1 MIPLRS
7 PLKTQSGFSLL
18 ELIATVVM
26 SFVILGVSLSL
37 ITTQRRQYLNQ
48 QANTDINQ
56 TLQSAMDFMG
66 TDIRQAG
73 EKVGPGL
80 GLPIVRLINGA
91 AGAPDELWVQ
101 RKLLDTAL
109 NVCEDVSAG
118 VRGAIKVSDK
128 SSPPVAGC
136 SFSDDATL
144 PKVPNAISD
153 DVDAW
158 KNFRCRI
165 GPSKNVCTNVIPNN
179 NCTQNGGS
187 NDECSWAYI
196 YDPIQGRGE
205 FFVYYGENTTDQ
217 ILVSA
222 TFANSYPVANQ
233 PKIYILEQRH
243 YFLSAPVKGDRILNL
258 ETRDRDEV
266 TSYKIVNRL
275 RDFQLKGLV
284 ANAWFDTGFNESPVG
299 PYADW
304 QTLQSVEVTLNA
316 LNSGPDANP
325 TIQTLASQFFPRN
338 SLSRP

>member
-1 MIPLRS
+1 MILLKS
-7 PLKTQSGFSLL
+7 PLKTHSGFSLL

-73 EKVGPGL
+73 ENVGPGL
-80 GLPIVRLINGA
+80 GLPIVRLVDGA
-91 AGAPDELWVQ
+91 AGAPDDLWVQ

-109 NVCEDVSAG
+109 NVCENISLGA
-118 VRGAIKVSDK
+118 RGTIKVSDK
-128 SSPPVAGC
+128 SSAPVTGC
-136 SFSDDATL
+136 SFSDDATP

-158 KNFRCRI
+158 KNFRCKV
-165 GPSKNVCTNVIPNN
+165 GLTADCDNPPGS
-179 NCTQNGGS
+179 CTQNGGA

-196 YDPIQGRGE
+196 YDPTNGKGE

-222 TFANSYPVANQ
+222 TFTNNYPVANQ

-243 YFLSAPVKGDRILNL
+243 YFLSAPDVKGNRILNL

-266 TSYKIVNRL
+266 ASYQIVNRL
-275 RDFQLKGLV
+275 RDFQLRGLV
-284 ANAWFDTGFNESPVG
+284 SNNWSDTGFNASPVG
-299 PYADW
+299 PYTDW
-304 QTLQSVEVTLNA
+304 QTLQSVEVTLKA